1 MITDE
6 TEAIARVISMI
17 KMQRVRAIIGK
28 KIAVKADSICLH
40 GDSPKA
46 VLFAQKIRSALQN
59 EGIKIAAMHEFV
71 E

>member
-17 KMQRVRAIIGK
+17 KMQRVRAITGK
-28 KIAVKADSICLH
+28 EIAVKADSICLH

-46 VLFAQKIRSALQN
+46 VLFAQKIR
-59 EGIKIAAMHEFV
+59 
-71 E
+71 